1 MSFETKTAP
10 DDWERLN
17 ITTSKTSQKNKT
29 KTDINLTFQFVVNNG
44 VNQLRVREN
53 DGPMKEATFASLD
66 KYKKEVIIKLVHH
79 YVNYS
84 MTCVLSQ

>member
-1 MSFETKTAP
+1 MAFETKT
-10 DDWERLN
+10 DEDEWERLK
-17 ITTSKTSQKNKT
+17 IKTSKTSQKNKT

-66 KYKKEVIIKLVHH
+66 KYKKEVISNLVQH

-84 MTCVLSQ
+84 MTCVSSL